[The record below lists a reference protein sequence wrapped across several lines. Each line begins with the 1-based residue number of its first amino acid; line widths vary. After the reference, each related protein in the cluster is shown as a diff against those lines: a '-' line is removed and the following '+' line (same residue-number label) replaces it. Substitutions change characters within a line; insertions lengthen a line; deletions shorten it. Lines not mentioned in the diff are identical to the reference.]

1 MVKRSK
7 VGGMLGAMRRKDWA
21 LGGLLGLSL
30 WAQAPGARADPYHQQ
45 SLIVGERAMGL
56 GGAFTGVAD
65 DPSAVFYN
73 PAGLAQMTESSV
85 SASVSLNAFDSRE
98 IKNGFRRT
106 IGQEDLT
113 YQSRPTVPLFVS
125 LVKKVGKG
133 GTDGMRKH
141 AIALS
146 TLTREQRELR
156 YDTSIDGAKL
166 GLKDNWRISQSD
178 RVQWYGPSYAYR
190 LSSELSF
197 GLSLFLSTQDARHTE
212 DRQTI
217 TDSMV
222 DADGFTTTTQLS
234 VQENLVETTTLHGI
248 ARLGVLWQPTSK
260 LGLGLMLQP
269 PGAPVYDKGRVRSR
283 VLFAN
288 VEDPT
293 AGYASYLEVED
304 KKLGSKAPPAAEA
317 RLGVSYRFNDVILAA
332 VDMSGYLPNG
342 KKKRIAAVG
351 QPKVD
356 ETLGQAPDPG
366 FLYAQTWRR
375 RYAFNSSAGV
385 ELSLPRGVTVRTGLF
400 TDLSSAPAL
409 KKSSFVYSDPD
420 IDRYGGALSVGINN
434 AGYDL
439 AIGASGSYGR
449 GDAYA
454 FDTDSQAD
462 FSEPYKRTSVED
474 RTVFIFLSGAKNA
487 VNRVAKQTVQKIKER
502 RREAAAREEA
512 EAAAAPEP
520 EPRSP

>member
-1 MVKRSK
+1 
-7 VGGMLGAMRRKDWA
+7 MLCTMRRKDWA
-21 LGGLLGLSL
+21 LGGLLGLL
-30 WAQAPGARADPYHQQ
+30 LLAQANLAHADPYHQQ
-45 SLIVGERAMGL
+45 SLIVGERPMGL

-85 SASVSLNAFDSRE
+85 SASISLNAFDRRD

-125 LVKKVGKG
+125 LVKKLGEG
-133 GTDGMRKH
+133 DSDGMRRH

-156 YDTSIDGAKL
+156 YDTTIDGSKM

-190 LSSELSF
+190 LSSKLSF
-197 GLSLFLSTQDARHTE
+197 GLSLFLSTQEARHTE

-222 DADGFTTTTQLS
+222 DAEGFYTTTQLS
-234 VQENLVETTTLHGI
+234 VQESLVETTTLHGV
-248 ARLGVLWQPTSK
+248 ARLGVLFQPSPR

-269 PGAPVYDKGRVRSR
+269 PGAPVYDKGRVRTRTLS
-283 VLFAN
+283 AN
-288 VEDPT
+288 VEDPS
-293 AGYASYLEVED
+293 AGYASYFEVED

-317 RLGVSYRFNDVILAA
+317 RLGVSYRFNEVLLAA
-332 VDMSGYLPNG
+332 ADVSGYLPNG
-342 KKKRIAAVG
+342 KKKPIEAVG
-351 QPKVD
+351 QSRVD
-356 ETLGQAPDPG
+356 EATQQAADPG
-366 FLYAQTWRR
+366 LLYAQTWRR
-375 RYAFNSSAGV
+375 RYAVNGSAGV
-385 ELSLPRGVTVRTGLF
+385 ELSLPHGITLRSGLF

-409 KKSSFVYSDPD
+409 KKSSYVYSDPD
-420 IDRYGGALSVGINN
+420 IDRYGGALSVGLNSG
-434 AGYDL
+434 GYNL

-454 FDTDSQAD
+454 FDSDAQAD
-462 FSEPYKRTSVED
+462 SGAPYKRTSVED
-474 RTVFIFLSGAKNA
+474 RTVFLFLSGAKNA
-487 VNRVAKQTVQKIKER
+487 VSRVATQTMDTIKER
-502 RREAAAREEA
+502 RREAEA
-512 EAAAAPEP
+512 ETAATPEP
-520 EPRSP
+520 APRSP